1 MNAVPGPSAPA
12 GWYPDPDPN
21 AMAQLRYW
29 DGAQWTTHTSP
40 VAAHPPAVAGPVAMG
55 VSPPATVM
63 PPDETLIRRLSEYSR
78 WSGILWIVLGA
89 VQIASVFGVVAG
101 AWNVFAGITRIRMAG
116 PILRREASVPAAFQG
131 VAGLIV
137 IGVINLLLGGVIGLV
152 LVGVDFFVRDQVLKN
167 APLFTAAPAAVPGS
181 GPASSPVPVQG
192 G

>member
-1 MNAVPGPSAPA
+1 MNTVPGPSAPA
-12 GWYPDPDPN
+12 GWYPDPN

-40 VAAHPPAVAGPVAMG
+40 VAAPPPAFVGPVATGMPLP
-55 VSPPATVM
+55 VTVM

-89 VQIASVFGVVAG
+89 VQIVSVFGIVAG

-116 PILRREASVPAAFQG
+116 PILRRDASVPSAFQG
-131 VAGLIV
+131 VAGLII

-167 APLFTAAPAAVPGS
+167 APLFTAAPAADPGS
-181 GPASSPVPVQG
+181 GPTRFPVPAQG

>member
-1 MNAVPGPSAPA
+1 VNPVPGPRAPA
-12 GWYPDPDPN
+12 GWYPDPN
-21 AMAQLRYW
+21 AVAQLRYW
-29 DGAQWTTHTSP
+29 DGVQWTAHTSP
-40 VAAHPPAVAGPVAMG
+40 VAAPPPAFAAPVPAGM
-55 VSPPATVM
+55 SPPATTL

-89 VQIASVFGVVAG
+89 LQIVSVFGIVAG

-116 PILRREASVPAAFQG
+116 PILRREATVPAAFQG
-131 VAGLIV
+131 VAGLIL

-167 APLFTAAPAAVPGS
+167 APLFTAAPAAAAAAGAVSLPGP
-181 GPASSPVPVQG
+181 GQG